1 MMVVILN
8 NEVTSLNHQIRL
20 LQKLYSS
27 DVNGPHFAAQPG
39 RSPTFI
45 VKARFMFESQIYWV
59 IQYMRNCELRGI
71 GGAAK

>member
-45 VKARFMFESQIYWV
+45 VKARFMFESQIY
-59 IQYMRNCELRGI
+59 
-71 GGAAK
+71 